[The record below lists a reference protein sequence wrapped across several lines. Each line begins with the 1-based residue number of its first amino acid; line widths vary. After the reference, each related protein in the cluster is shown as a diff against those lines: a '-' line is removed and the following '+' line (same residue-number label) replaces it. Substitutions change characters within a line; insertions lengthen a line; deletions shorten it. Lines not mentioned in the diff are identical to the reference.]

1 MGLEINAEKVVMKI
15 STVSAEHAKASGRVI
30 ICDTSNNVALSS
42 NAATR
47 KTKCGNIV
55 TTDDPDVVLGGSGV
69 AQKSTSP
76 GTEIT
81 AKDIIAWIKSKT
93 LLYFYYS
100 NQGATGIDAGD
111 IVDLGG
117 EGKFNS
123 LTITADI
130 EDPLVTFDWEFTVG
144 GEWTYV
150 PV

>member
-15 STVSAEHAKASGRVI
+15 STVSAEDAKTNGRVI
-30 ICDTSNNVALSS
+30 ICDTSNNAALTA

-69 AQKSTSP
+69 AAKSTSP

-81 AKDIIAWIKSKT
+81 ANDIIAWIKMKT
-93 LLYFYYS
+93 LLYFDYS
-100 NQGATGIDAGD
+100 NQSATGISARD
-111 IVDLGG
+111 IVGLSG
-117 EGKFNS
+117 EGKFSS
-123 LTITADI
+123 LNITADI

-144 GEWTYV
+144 GDWSYV
-150 PV
+150 P